1 MLPFCMWSGMGF
13 RFSRSRGVSLVLG
26 LGIMM
31 VGWMISLVIFILV
44 AWFRSILFIRE
55 VLWLFE
61 VL

>member
-44 AWFRSILFIRE
+44 AWFRSILSTRGS
-55 VLWLFE
+55 LAL
-61 VL
+61 

>member
-1 MLPFCMWSGMGF
+1 MGF

-44 AWFRSILFIRE
+44 AWFRSILSTRGS
-55 VLWLFE
+55 LAL
-61 VL
+61 